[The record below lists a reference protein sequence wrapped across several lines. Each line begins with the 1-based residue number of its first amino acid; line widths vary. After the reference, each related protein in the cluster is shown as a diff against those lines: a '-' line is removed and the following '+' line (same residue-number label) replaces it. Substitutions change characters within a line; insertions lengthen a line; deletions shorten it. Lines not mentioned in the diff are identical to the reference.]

1 MTTTRNLEDLGINLQ
16 KIISRLQSNQ
26 TLLKLVYYTGKDP
39 LSEPDLTNEQIKNE
53 IYNKLIKVVPRI
65 GYKETAQSMITMRV
79 VRGRSNPGNGEFRD
93 FEIDI
98 EVFVPLTQWFIKDS
112 NLRPFAIMGEIH
124 KSLNNKT
131 ISGLGKMK
139 GGDFQV
145 NFLTD
150 EICSYEMVYYITSY
164 D

>member
-1 MTTTRNLEDLGINLQ
+1 MATRNLADLGLNLQ
-16 KIISRLQSNQ
+16 KIISRLQTNQ
-26 TLLKLVYYTGKDP
+26 NLLKLVYYTSKDP
-39 LSEPDLTNEQIKNE
+39 LNEEDLTEEQIKTE
-53 IYNKLIKVVPRI
+53 VYNKLIKIVPRI
-65 GYKETAQSMITMRV
+65 GYKETAQSMISMRV
-79 VRGRSNPGNGEFRD
+79 VRGRNNPENGEFRD

-131 ISGLGKMK
+131 INGLGKMS
-139 GGDFQV
+139 GGDFQI

-150 EICSYEMVYYITSY
+150 EIVSYEMTYYITSY

>member
-1 MTTTRNLEDLGINLQ
+1 MATRNLADLGLNLQ
-16 KIISRLQSNQ
+16 KITSRLQTNQ
-26 TLLKLVYYTGKDP
+26 NLLKLIYYTSKDP
-39 LSEPDLTNEQIKNE
+39 LSEEDLTEEQIKTE
-53 IYNKLIKVVPRI
+53 VYNKLIKIVPRI
-65 GYKETAQSMITMRV
+65 GYKETAQSMISMRV
-79 VRGRSNPGNGEFRD
+79 VRGRNNPENGEFRD

-112 NLRPFAIMGEIH
+112 NLRPFAIMGEVH

-131 ISGLGKMK
+131 INGLGKMK
-139 GGDFQV
+139 GGNFQI

-150 EICSYEMVYYITSY
+150 EIVSYEMVYYITSY

>member
-1 MTTTRNLEDLGINLQ
+1 MATRNLADLGLNLQ
-16 KIISRLQSNQ
+16 KIITRLQTNQ
-26 TLLKLVYYTGKDP
+26 NLLKLVYYTSKDP
-39 LSEPDLTNEQIKNE
+39 LNEEDLTEEQIKTE
-53 IYNKLIKVVPRI
+53 VYNKLIKIVPRI
-65 GYKETAQSMITMRV
+65 GYKETAQSMISMRV
-79 VRGRSNPGNGEFRD
+79 VRGRNNPENGEFRD

-124 KSLNNKT
+124 RSLNNKT
-131 ISGLGKMK
+131 INGLGKMT
-139 GGDFQV
+139 GGNFQI

-150 EICSYEMVYYITSY
+150 EIVSYEMVYYITSY

>member
-1 MTTTRNLEDLGINLQ
+1 MATRNLADLGLNLQ
-16 KIISRLQSNQ
+16 KVVSRLQSNQ
-26 TLLKLVYYTGKDP
+26 NLLKLLYYTDKDP
-39 LSEPDLTNEQIKNE
+39 YSKPDLTPQEIKDE
-53 IYNKLIKVVPRI
+53 IYEKVIKVVPRI
-65 GYKETAQSMITMRV
+65 GYKETAKSMVTMRV
-79 VRGRSNPGNGEFRD
+79 VRGRANPGNDEFRD
-93 FEIDI
+93 FELDI

-131 ISGLGKMK
+131 IDGLGKMV
-139 GGDFQV
+139 GGDFQI

-150 EICSYEMVYYITSY
+150 EISSYEMIYRFTSY